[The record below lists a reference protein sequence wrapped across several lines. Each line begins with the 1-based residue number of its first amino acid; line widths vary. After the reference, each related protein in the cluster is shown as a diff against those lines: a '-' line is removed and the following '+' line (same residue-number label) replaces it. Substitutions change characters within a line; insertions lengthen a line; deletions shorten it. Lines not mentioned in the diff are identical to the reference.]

1 MFILEIENR
10 VEVITPKGSGFIF
23 LVTDYGTETS
33 KIYTVIQDE
42 GGLLW
47 EWQPKDIKVKDNI
60 TFNRINNE
68 RQAS

>member
-1 MFILEIENR
+1 MTIIELQNR
-10 VEVITPKGSGFIF
+10 VEVETPKGGGVIF

-33 KIYTVIQDE
+33 KVFTVIQDE
-42 GGLLW
+42 GGLIW

-68 RQAS
+68 SEKS

>member
-1 MFILEIENR
+1 MFILELENR
-10 VEVITPKGSGFIF
+10 VEVITPKGSGFVF

-33 KIYTVIQDE
+33 KIFTVIQDN
-42 GGLLW
+42 GLIW

-68 RQAS
+68 KQGS